1 MTDAEILAKIRDV
14 ARTHLHV
21 ERELLMETPLVE
33 ALALD
38 SLRMLT
44 LVAELENRF
53 RVCFEDG
60 DEVGLTTVAHL
71 VAVVRRRLARG
82 GPISAPAARVPS
94 RPGDA

>member
-14 ARTHLHV
+14 ARTHLQV
-21 ERELLMETPLVE
+21 DREILMDTPLVE

-60 DEVGLTTVAHL
+60 DEIGLTTVAHL
-71 VAVVRRRLARG
+71 VAVLRGRLARG
-82 GPISAPAARVPS
+82 GPVTAPPA
-94 RPGDA
+94 DT

>member
-1 MTDAEILAKIRDV
+1 MSLLPIGPAPMTDAEILAGIRAV
-14 ARTHLHV
+14 ARAHLHV
-21 ERELLMETPLVE
+21 DREIAMETPLVE

-60 DEVGLTTVAHL
+60 DEVGLVTVAHL
-71 VAVVRRRLARG
+71 VAILRRRL
-82 GPISAPAARVPS
+82 S
-94 RPGDA
+94 

>member
-14 ARTHLHV
+14 ARTHLQV
-21 ERELLMETPLVE
+21 NREIVMDTPLVE

-71 VAVVRRRLARG
+71 VAVLRRRLTRG
-82 GPISAPAARVPS
+82 DPATAPSARVTSP
-94 RPGDA
+94 PGDA

>member
-1 MTDAEILAKIRDV
+1 MTDAEILAGIRDV
-14 ARTHLHV
+14 ARTHL
-21 ERELLMETPLVE
+21 EADREIGLETPLVE

-71 VAVVRRRLARG
+71 VAVLRRHL
-82 GPISAPAARVPS
+82 P
-94 RPGDA
+94 

>member
-1 MTDAEILAKIRDV
+1 VTDAEILAGIRDV
-14 ARTHLHV
+14 ARTHLAV
-21 ERELLMETPLVE
+21 EGQIGMQTPLVE

-60 DEVGLTTVAHL
+60 DEVGLVTVTDL
-71 VAVVRRRLARG
+71 VAVLRRRLA
-82 GPISAPAARVPS
+82 
-94 RPGDA
+94 

>member
-1 MTDAEILAKIRDV
+1 MTDAEILTGIREV
-14 ARTHLHV
+14 ARTHLGV
-21 ERELLMETPLVE
+21 EREIAMETLLVE

-60 DEVGLTTVAHL
+60 DEVGLTTVTDL
-71 VAVVRRRLARG
+71 VGVLHRRL
-82 GPISAPAARVPS
+82 P
-94 RPGDA
+94 